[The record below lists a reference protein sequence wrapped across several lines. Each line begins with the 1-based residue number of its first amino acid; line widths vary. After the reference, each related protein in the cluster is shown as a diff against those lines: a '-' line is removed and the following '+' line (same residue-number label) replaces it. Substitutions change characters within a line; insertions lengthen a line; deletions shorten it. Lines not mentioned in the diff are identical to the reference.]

1 MDWGWVLADPNDKAC
16 NAIVVNDAEKV
27 QDRLRLYDHSITS
40 KNCIKNELDLVKLK
54 ELTAVKGNAFTVF
67 FDTGVLKD
75 EHALFFLHLAYT
87 RTCLFEKVLKNT
99 EHDYGEQTQT
109 QQCNQGYVVV

>member
-1 MDWGWVLADPNDKAC
+1 MLADPNDKAC

-27 QDRLRLYDHSITS
+27 QDRLRFYDRSITS

-54 ELTAVKGNAFTVF
+54 ELTAVKGNAFTVL

-75 EHALFFLHLAYT
+75 ERALFFLQLGYT
-87 RTCLFEKVLKNT
+87 RTCSLEKVLNNT

-109 QQCNQGYVVV
+109 QQCNQGYFVI